1 MIPMYYTEN
10 ASNFQHN
17 LAIILQEMSKM
28 SAIYNNI
35 TELIGN
41 TPLLELSAFE
51 KARCPSTRL
60 LAKLERAN
68 PAGSAK
74 DRVALSIIRAAEADG
89 SLKKGGMIIEA
100 TSGNTGVGLAAVS
113 AVLGYKAVIV
123 MPDSMS
129 VERQKLIAA
138 YGAEIVLTPGAQGM
152 AGAVSRAQELNREN
166 PGSII
171 AGQFENAAN
180 PKAHYETTGP
190 EIWRDTEGNADVFVA
205 GVGTGGTITGVG
217 RYLKEQN
224 PNIKLYAVEP
234 DSSALLSGE
243 TAGKHKIQGI
253 GANFIP
259 DVLDRKIYDGIVRI
273 TDEEA
278 YAAMRQLA
286 EGDGVL
292 VGISSGAA
300 AAAAAKLGALPE
312 FAGKTIVVLLPDT
325 GERYLSLL

>member
-1 MIPMYYTEN
+1 M
-10 ASNFQHN
+10 
-17 LAIILQEMSKM
+17 
-28 SAIYNNI
+28 
-35 TELIGN
+35 
-41 TPLLELSAFE
+41 
-51 KARCPSTRL
+51 
-60 LAKLERAN
+60 
-68 PAGSAK
+68 
-74 DRVALSIIRAAEADG
+74 
-89 SLKKGGMIIEA
+89 
-100 TSGNTGVGLAAVS
+100 
-113 AVLGYKAVIV
+113 
-123 MPDSMS
+123 
-129 VERQKLIAA
+129 
-138 YGAEIVLTPGAQGM
+138 
-152 AGAVSRAQELNREN
+152 
-166 PGSII
+166 
-171 AGQFENAAN
+171 
-180 PKAHYETTGP
+180 
-190 EIWRDTEGNADVFVA
+190 DVFVA

-300 AAAAAKLGALPE
+300 AAAAAKIAALPE
-312 FAGKTIVVLLPDT
+312 FSGKTVVALLPDT

>member
-1 MIPMYYTEN
+1 
-10 ASNFQHN
+10 
-17 LAIILQEMSKM
+17 MSK
-28 SAIYNNI
+28 IYGDI

-41 TPLLELSAFE
+41 TPLLELAAFE
-51 KARCPSTRL
+51 KSRCPGARL

-74 DRVALSIIRAAEADG
+74 DRIALGIIKAAEADG

-113 AVLGYKAVIV
+113 GVLGYKAVIV

-129 VERQKLIAA
+129 VERRKLIAA
-138 YGAEIVLTPGAQGM
+138 YGAEIVLTPGAEGM
-152 AGAVSRAQELNREN
+152 SGAVAKAQQLHDEN

-171 AGQFENAAN
+171 AGQFVNAAN

-190 EIWRDTEGNADVFVA
+190 EIWRDTDGQVDAFVA

-224 PNIKLYAVEP
+224 SGIKLYAVEP
-234 DSSALLSGE
+234 DSSALLSGQA
-243 TAGKHKIQGI
+243 AGKHKIQGI

-259 DVLDRKIYDGIVRI
+259 GVLDTELYDQVIRI
-273 TDEEA
+273 TDDEA

-286 EGDGVL
+286 EGDGLL

-300 AAAAAKLGALPE
+300 AAAAAKIAALPE
-312 FAGKTIVVLLPDT
+312 FLGKTVVTLLPDT